1 MKLRQLRIDGF
12 GKFNNQVIDIDP
24 QNQLIFGDNEA
35 GKSSIYQFIR
45 TILFGFPKKREMTRD
60 FTPINGA
67 IYGGKILFEDSQYG
81 LVTVERYK
89 EKNKGAATVTL
100 ESGETADELFL
111 EKILSPLTKETFDQ
125 IFSFQ
130 QEQLADLN
138 QLNEMKLQHLL
149 LAVGLTGSRRLSSMN
164 DQFLKERQKL
174 FKPTG
179 RIPEI
184 NQKLR
189 QLKKV
194 DEQIALVESQE
205 GTYREKSLEMD
216 QLLEK
221 IAEVEKEQGYQQE
234 LEKTVLE
241 QQKRFPMYIEWES
254 LSKEFSDSLTASS
267 QTVEV
272 VRQEIQNYDFL
283 LRKEKELL
291 ESQTGRLETESPAY
305 QFYMMNQRLFDE
317 LLEEQLMVESLS
329 ERRQL
334 LDEQL
339 KEYQE
344 SKVTLFEKYR
354 LSEETINIDLSD
366 DVETEMLA
374 LAKEEEEL
382 IRQKVVLSN
391 EKSRLNIRHKDMDMA
406 LTTVENQL
414 STESATRPSSR
425 SKQTDNKKWFSGLS
439 LAIGALFLV
448 LAIVIG
454 KAWLYIP
461 VLILF
466 GLGLYGLFGSALKR
480 AKKEPLTKEEAR
492 EDYLLQLSVADE
504 VAHSLNELETQL
516 EEIES
521 QINELQ
527 VKKQEWADQYGFS
540 MKETMSLWL
549 SRIPIYLQLQNI
561 QEKETEMTHNLSEV
575 DRILNSYGDSLAF
588 AKEWVPLENK
598 TTKESFQAI
607 KEFVTKQKNYLTDKA
622 LATNTH
628 DQFQEQLHQLRN
640 DIASSKEKILS
651 LIDLANVTDVEESKL
666 WLKKQ
671 DMSEKGQ
678 SRKDE
683 LALSLEDYF
692 DLNKSYKLVSIN
704 HQLIQV
710 KNEIDR
716 LQEKNNQYRNDY
728 QALSY
733 ELTQMEK
740 NGSLDVLYQEKEN
753 RLSVIKE
760 LADKWMTYRIAE
772 ELTQDVFQ
780 YLSDQQLPALLATV
794 TSYFKILTEGR
805 YIKVVVK
812 DGQLIVI
819 DDQQRKWPI
828 VQLST
833 GTKDQLYMAFRLG
846 FVHLHHEEYEAPVI
860 IDDGWLHFDQKRK
873 LVLFRLLKGFSQRTQ
888 VICLSSDEAV
898 RAYFESQDLEIIQ
911 IGREEKS

>member
-100 ESGETADELFL
+100 ESGETADEIFL
-111 EKILSPLTKETFDQ
+111 EKIISPLTKETFDQ

-189 QLKKV
+189 QLKKI

-205 GTYREKSLEMD
+205 ETYREKSLEMER
-216 QLLEK
+216 LLEK
-221 IAEVEKEQGYQQE
+221 IANVEQEQNYQQE

-254 LSKEFSDSLTASS
+254 LSKEFSDSKKTSS

-272 VRQEIQNYDFL
+272 VREEIKNYDFL

-344 SKVTLFEKYR
+344 SKTTLFDKYR
-354 LSEETINIDLSD
+354 LSEERININLSD
-366 DVETEMLA
+366 EVETEMLA

-391 EKSRLNIRHKDMDMA
+391 EKSRLNIRHKDVDTA
-406 LTTVENQL
+406 LTIVENKL
-414 STESATRPSSR
+414 STDIANRPSS
-425 SKQTDNKKWFSGLS
+425 SKQIDEKKWFSGLS
-439 LAIGALFLV
+439 LAVGALFLI
-448 LAIVIG
+448 LAIALG

-461 VLILF
+461 VLVLF
-466 GLGLYGLFGSALKR
+466 GLGLYGFFGASLKKTR
-480 AKKEPLTKEEAR
+480 KEPLTKEEVQQ
-492 EDYLLQLSVADE
+492 DYLLQLSVADE
-504 VAHSLNELETQL
+504 VAHSLNELEIQL
-516 EEIES
+516 EEIER
-521 QINELQ
+521 QTIQLQ

-561 QEKETEMTHNLSEV
+561 QEKEKEMTHNLNEV
-575 DRILNSYGDSLAF
+575 DRILNSYGKSLAF
-588 AKEWVPLENK
+588 AKEWVPIENK

-607 KEFVTKQKNYLTDKA
+607 KEFVSKQKNYLTDKA
-622 LATNTH
+622 LATDNH
-628 DQFQEQLHQLRN
+628 DRFQEQLHQLRN
-640 DIASSKEKILS
+640 DIARSQEKIVS
-651 LIDLANVTDVEESKL
+651 AIDSASVTDIEGSKL

-683 LALSLEDYF
+683 LKLSLEDYF
-692 DLNKSYKLVSIN
+692 DLSKSYKLIAIN
-704 HQLIQV
+704 HHLIRV
-710 KNEIDR
+710 KNELER

-740 NGSLDVLYQEKEN
+740 NGSLDILYQEKEN

-760 LADKWMTYRIAE
+760 LANKWMTYRIAE

-805 YIKVVVK
+805 YIKVVVR

-819 DDQQRKWPI
+819 DSDQRKWPV

-898 RAYFESQDLEIIQ
+898 RAYFESQDLEMIQ
-911 IGREEKS
+911 IGREEKL

>member
-1 MKLRQLRIDGF
+1 
-12 GKFNNQVIDIDP
+12 
-24 QNQLIFGDNEA
+24 
-35 GKSSIYQFIR
+35 
-45 TILFGFPKKREMTRD
+45 
-60 FTPINGA
+60 
-67 IYGGKILFEDSQYG
+67 
-81 LVTVERYK
+81 
-89 EKNKGAATVTL
+89 
-100 ESGETADELFL
+100 
-111 EKILSPLTKETFDQ
+111 
-125 IFSFQ
+125 
-130 QEQLADLN
+130 
-138 QLNEMKLQHLL
+138 
-149 LAVGLTGSRRLSSMN
+149 
-164 DQFLKERQKL
+164 
-174 FKPTG
+174 
-179 RIPEI
+179 
-184 NQKLR
+184 
-189 QLKKV
+189 
-194 DEQIALVESQE
+194 
-205 GTYREKSLEMD
+205 
-216 QLLEK
+216 
-221 IAEVEKEQGYQQE
+221 
-234 LEKTVLE
+234 
-241 QQKRFPMYIEWES
+241 
-254 LSKEFSDSLTASS
+254 
-267 QTVEV
+267 
-272 VRQEIQNYDFL
+272 
-283 LRKEKELL
+283 
-291 ESQTGRLETESPAY
+291 
-305 QFYMMNQRLFDE
+305 
-317 LLEEQLMVESLS
+317 
-329 ERRQL
+329 
-334 LDEQL
+334 
-339 KEYQE
+339 
-344 SKVTLFEKYR
+344 
-354 LSEETINIDLSD
+354 
-366 DVETEMLA
+366 
-374 LAKEEEEL
+374 
-382 IRQKVVLSN
+382 
-391 EKSRLNIRHKDMDMA
+391 
-406 LTTVENQL
+406 
-414 STESATRPSSR
+414 
-425 SKQTDNKKWFSGLS
+425 
-439 LAIGALFLV
+439 
-448 LAIVIG
+448 
-454 KAWLYIP
+454 
-461 VLILF
+461 
-466 GLGLYGLFGSALKR
+466 
-480 AKKEPLTKEEAR
+480 
-492 EDYLLQLSVADE
+492 
-504 VAHSLNELETQL
+504 
-516 EEIES
+516 
-521 QINELQ
+521 
-527 VKKQEWADQYGFS
+527 

-651 LIDLANVTDVEESKL
+651 LIDLANVTDIEESKL

-794 TSYFKILTEGR
+794 TSYFKILMEGR

-819 DDQQRKWPI
+819 DNQQRKWPI

-898 RAYFESQDLEIIQ
+898 RAYFESQDLEIVQ